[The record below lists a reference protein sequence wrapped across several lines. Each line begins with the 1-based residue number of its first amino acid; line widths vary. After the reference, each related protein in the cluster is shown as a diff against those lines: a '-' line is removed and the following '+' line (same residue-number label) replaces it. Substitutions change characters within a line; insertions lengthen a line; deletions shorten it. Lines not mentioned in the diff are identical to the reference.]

1 MAHTAV
7 LHSVDAEGV
16 DGMVERLCALGGSVD
31 ETEAVDQIAA
41 LERLKSAASAA
52 QARVT
57 ATLHEERVA
66 REAVA
71 GMPAAERGRG
81 LGDEIGLA
89 RRESATLGSR
99 HLGLARALVD
109 ELPCALAHLTAG
121 TLSEWGAIL
130 LAKETAVLDPDDRR
144 RVDAELDDR
153 LADMTPRQI
162 ERAARALALAIDSRA
177 VARRRARATA
187 DRRVSIRPQPDTMAA
202 VTGLLPVEQGV
213 AAWAALRRDAEAAK
227 AAGDDRGLGQLMA
240 DLFVERLTGQA
251 RAEAVPV
258 EVQLVMSPGTLLGVD
273 DAPASLLGHGPLPAE
288 LARDLVL
295 GVDGAG
301 DDGAGDGTDP
311 GEVSSG
317 RAWLRRIFT
326 DEVDR
331 VVATDPSRR
340 SFPAS
345 LRRLLRVRDGV
356 CRFPFCDAPIRHD
369 DHVVAAALGGATTAR
384 NGQGL
389 CARHNLTKA
398 RPGWRSF
405 AVDAQT
411 HANTGVHAGEAAVSS
426 APDVVTLTPT
436 GHRYRSPVPP
446 VLERLPE
453 ASTAEARVTSLLPV
467 TGPGRDR
474 SGPRRSWRDVP
485 GVDVPGVDVPGVD
498 VHRLDASI
506 ELLDTG

>member
-1 MAHTAV
+1 MIAQRTSVGLDVHARSVVACGLDRDTGEVTERRLTPNHREILDWIGALPSPVAV
-7 LHSVDAEGV
+7 
-16 DGMVERLCALGGSVD
+16 
-31 ETEAVDQIAA
+31 TYEAGP
-41 LERLKSAASAA
+41 
-52 QARVT
+52 T
-57 ATLHEERVA
+57 
-66 REAVA
+66 
-71 GMPAAERGRG
+71 GF
-81 LGDEIGLA
+81 
-89 RRESATLGSR
+89 
-99 HLGLARALVD
+99 GLARALVD
-109 ELPCALAHLTAG
+109 ELPCALAHLTVG
-121 TLSEWGAIL
+121 TVSEWGAIL

-301 DDGAGDGTDP
+301 DDAEGDGTGP

-369 DHVVAAALGGATTAR
+369 DHVVAAALGGATTAH

-389 CARHNLTKA
+389 CARHNLSKA

-411 HANTGVHAGEAAVSS
+411 HANTGVHAGAAAVSS

-436 GHRYRSPVPP
+436 GHRYRRPVPP

-453 ASTAEARVTSLLPV
+453 ASAAEARLASLLPV
-467 TGPGRDR
+467 TGPCRDR
-474 SGPRRSWRDVP
+474 SGPRRSWR
-485 GVDVPGVDVPGVD
+485 DVPGVDVPGVD

>member
-1 MAHTAV
+1 MDLTAP
-7 LHSVDAEGV
+7 LDTLDATGV
-16 DGMVERLCALGGSVD
+16 TGMIERLRELGGPVD
-31 ETEAVDQIAA
+31 EAEAIDEIAA
-41 LERLKSAASAA
+41 LERLKSAAAAA

-57 ATLHEERVA
+57 AALREGRVA
-66 REAVA
+66 REMDA

-109 ELPCALAHLTAG
+109 ELPCTLAHLTAG
-121 TLSEWGAIL
+121 TVSEWGATL

-144 RVDAELDDR
+144 RVDAELADR
-153 LADMTPRQI
+153 LATMTPRQI
-162 ERAARALALAIDSRA
+162 ERAARAMALAIDSRA
-177 VARRRARATA
+177 MARRRARATA

-213 AAWAALRRDAEAAK
+213 AAWASLRRDAEAAK
-227 AAGDDRGLGQLMA
+227 AAGDERGIGQLMA
-240 DLFVERLTGQA
+240 DLFVERLTGQTA
-251 RAEAVPV
+251 ADAVPV
-258 EVQLVMSPGTLLGVD
+258 EVQLVMSPGTLLGLD
-273 DAPASLLGHGPLPAE
+273 DVPASLPGHGPLPAG

-301 DDGAGDGTDP
+301 DDGVGD
-311 GEVSSG
+311 EEESG

-326 DEVDR
+326 DDVGR
-331 VVATDPSRR
+331 VVATDPRRR

-369 DHVVAAALGGATTAR
+369 DHVVSVTLGGATTEH

-398 RPGWRSF
+398 RPGWRS
-405 AVDAQT
+405 ATVEAR
-411 HANTGVHAGEAAVSS
+411 AGGEISAASN
-426 APDVVTLTPT
+426 APEVVTLTPT
-436 GHRYRSPVPP
+436 GHRYGSPVPP
-446 VLERLPE
+446 VLERPPKPSLPDP
-453 ASTAEARVTSLLPV
+453 STAEARVLSML
-467 TGPGRDR
+467 PGRDR
-474 SGPRRSWRDVP
+474 TARRRRR
-485 GVDVPGVDVPGVD
+485 VDVLRPDVLRP
-498 VHRLDASI
+498 AATI

>member
-1 MAHTAV
+1 MDLTAP
-7 LHSVDAEGV
+7 LDTLDATGV
-16 DGMVERLCALGGSVD
+16 TGMIERLRELGGPVD
-31 ETEAVDQIAA
+31 EAEAIDEIAA
-41 LERLKSAASAA
+41 LERLKSAAAAA

-57 ATLHEERVA
+57 AALRERRLA
-66 REAVA
+66 REMDA

-99 HLGLARALVD
+99 HLGLARALVA
-109 ELPCALAHLTAG
+109 ELPCTLAHLAAG
-121 TLSEWGAIL
+121 TVSEWGATL

-144 RVDAELDDR
+144 RIDAELDDR

-162 ERAARALALAIDSRA
+162 ERAARALALTVDSRA
-177 VARRRARATA
+177 IARRRARATA
-187 DRRVSIRPQPDTMAA
+187 DRRVSIRPQPDTMA
-202 VTGLLPVEQGV
+202 VVSGLLPVEQGV

-240 DLFVERLTGQA
+240 DLFVERLTGQTA
-251 RAEAVPV
+251 ADAVPV
-258 EVQLVMSPGTLLGVD
+258 EVQLVMSPGSLLGLD
-273 DAPASLLGHGPLPAE
+273 DLPAALPGHGPLPAG

-301 DDGAGDGTDP
+301 DGGAGDGGAGD
-311 GEVSSG
+311 GEVSG

-326 DEVDR
+326 DDVDR
-331 VVATDPSRR
+331 VVATDPHRR

-369 DHVVAAALGGATTAR
+369 DHVVAVALGGATTAH

-398 RPGWRSF
+398 RPGWRSRPGAAH
-405 AVDAQT
+405 AVAARTAGTDAG
-411 HANTGVHAGEAAVSS
+411 AAAVSS
-426 APDVVTLTPT
+426 TPDVVITTPT
-436 GHRYRSPVPP
+436 GHHYRSPEPP
-446 VLERLPE
+446 VLERLPDASPALPD
-453 ASTAEARVTSLLPV
+453 ASTAEARLASLRP
-467 TGPGRDR
+467 GACRDRPGR
-474 SGPRRSWRDVP
+474 RRRRA
-485 GVDVPGVDVPGVD
+485 D
-498 VHRLDASI
+498 VHRPDVHRPDVTI

>member
-1 MAHTAV
+1 MDLTAP
-7 LHSVDAEGV
+7 LDTLDATGV
-16 DGMVERLCALGGSVD
+16 TGMIERLRELGGPVD
-31 ETEAVDQIAA
+31 EAEAIDEIAA
-41 LERLKSAASAA
+41 LERLKSAAAAA

-57 ATLHEERVA
+57 AALREGRVA
-66 REAVA
+66 REMDA
-71 GMPAAERGRG
+71 GVPAAERGRG

-109 ELPCALAHLTAG
+109 ELPCALAHLSAG
-121 TLSEWGAIL
+121 TVSEWGATV

-144 RVDAELDDR
+144 RVDAELADR
-153 LADMTPRQI
+153 LASMTPRQI
-162 ERAARALALAIDSRA
+162 ERAARAMAVAIDSRA
-177 VARRRARATA
+177 MARRRARATA
-187 DRRVSIRPQPDTMAA
+187 DRRVSIRPQPDTMAV

-227 AAGDDRGLGQLMA
+227 AAGDERGIGQLMA

-251 RAEAVPV
+251 AADAVPV

-273 DAPASLLGHGPLPAE
+273 DAPASLLGHGPLPAG

-301 DDGAGDGTDP
+301 DDTAGDDAP
-311 GEVSSG
+311 RDGEASG
-317 RAWLRRIFT
+317 RTWLRRIFT
-326 DEVDR
+326 DEVGR

-340 SFPAS
+340 SFPSS

-369 DHVVAAALGGATTAR
+369 DHVVSVTLGGATTAH

-398 RPGWRSF
+398 RPGWRS
-405 AVDAQT
+405 ATVEAR
-411 HANTGVHAGEAAVSS
+411 AGGESS
-426 APDVVTLTPT
+426 AASNAPEVVTLTPT
-436 GHRYRSPVPP
+436 GHRYGSPVPP

-453 ASTAEARVTSLLPV
+453 PSLPDPSSAEAQLLSMLPC
-467 TGPGRDR
+467 RDR
-474 SGPRRSWRDVP
+474 MARRRRR
-485 GVDVPGVDVPGVD
+485 VDVLTPDVLRP
-498 VHRLDASI
+498 ATTI

>member
-1 MAHTAV
+1 MAHTVV
-7 LHSVDAEGV
+7 LHSLDAEGV
-16 DGMVERLCALGGSVD
+16 DGMVERLRALGGSVD

-66 REAVA
+66 REAAA
-71 GMPAAERGRG
+71 GMPPAERGRG
-81 LGDEIGLA
+81 LGDEVGLA

-121 TLSEWGAIL
+121 TVSEWGAIL

-301 DDGAGDGTDP
+301 DGTDP

-369 DHVVAAALGGATTAR
+369 DHVVAAALGGPTTAH

-405 AVDAQT
+405 AVDVQT
-411 HANTGVHAGEAAVSS
+411 HANAGVHAGAAAVSS
-426 APDVVTLTPT
+426 PPDVVTLTPT
-436 GHRYRSPVPP
+436 GHRHRSPVPP
-446 VLERLPE
+446 VLERLPDPS
-453 ASTAEARVTSLLPV
+453 AAEDRLASLLPSSYCNAS
-467 TGPGRDR
+467 GR
-474 SGPRRSWRDVP
+474 RRRHPDP
-485 GVDVPGVDVPGVD
+485 HRLD
-498 VHRLDASI
+498 VHRPAGTI
-506 ELLDTG
+506 ELRDTG